1 MLTELVRDRTLHNN
15 IWRNVQV
22 GEHTG
27 SLHCLLPRAL
37 MLTELVRDRHY
48 TIIYGAMYKLEN
60 TQVLFIACCPEH

>member
-27 SLHCLLPRAL
+27 SLHCLLPGGTDAHRAR
-37 MLTELVRDRHY
+37 ERQD
-48 TIIYGAMYKLEN
+48 I
-60 TQVLFIACCPEH
+60 TQ